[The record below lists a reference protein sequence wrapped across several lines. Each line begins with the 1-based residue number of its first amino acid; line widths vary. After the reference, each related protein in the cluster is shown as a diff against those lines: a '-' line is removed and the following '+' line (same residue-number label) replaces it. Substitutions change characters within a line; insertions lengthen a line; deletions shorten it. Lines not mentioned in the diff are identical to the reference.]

1 MMPIRNQ
8 IKLNVNN

>member
-1 MMPIRNQ
+1 MMSIRNQ